1 MRWFSLLLF
10 WVSCAVAQPYPSKP
24 IRFIV
29 SFPPGG
35 SADLIS
41 RAIAPRMSEKL
52 GQPVVVEN
60 RAGAGGMIG
69 VDAVAKSAPDGT
81 TIGLAAA
88 GALTTN
94 IHIYPSMPFHP
105 EKDLAPISM
114 LAMIPFFLV
123 AHPSQPA
130 TLKEVI
136 AQARS
141 GNLAYGHGGQGS
153 TMHLAGELLNMMAQI
168 KLQAVPYKGSGPV
181 SADVLGGQVPL
192 GVVDVPSAI
201 ANVKAG
207 KMRALAVTSK
217 QRISAAPEVPTFQEA
232 GLRGYEAV
240 GWFGAVAP
248 ASTPKDII
256 NRLNTEIRSALAAPD
271 VKERA
276 LTAGAE
282 PHATSPEEFAA
293 YIREETKKWGEV
305 VRAAG
310 IKLQ

>member
-1 MRWFSLLLF
+1 MKIGTLLLALVF
-10 WVSCAVAQPYPSKP
+10 SGAALAQSYPTKP
-24 IRFIV
+24 VRFIV

-69 VDAVAKSAPDGT
+69 VDAVAKSPPDGS

-136 AQARS
+136 A
-141 GNLAYGHGGQGS
+141 
-153 TMHLAGELLNMMAQI
+153 
-168 KLQAVPYKGSGPV
+168 
-181 SADVLGGQVPL
+181 
-192 GVVDVPSAI
+192 
-201 ANVKAG
+201 
-207 KMRALAVTSK
+207 
-217 QRISAAPEVPTFQEA
+217 
-232 GLRGYEAV
+232 
-240 GWFGAVAP
+240 
-248 ASTPKDII
+248 
-256 NRLNTEIRSALAAPD
+256 
-271 VKERA
+271 
-276 LTAGAE
+276 
-282 PHATSPEEFAA
+282 
-293 YIREETKKWGEV
+293 
-305 VRAAG
+305 
-310 IKLQ
+310 